1 MIKCRSL
8 VWISSYD
15 NAYEIYINNAL
26 EYIEEENNELINK
39 MNKIKEFYVE
49 K

>member
-8 VWISSYD
+8 VWMSRYD
-15 NAYEIYINNAL
+15 NAYEIYINNVL

>member
-15 NAYEIYINNAL
+15 NAYEIYINNML